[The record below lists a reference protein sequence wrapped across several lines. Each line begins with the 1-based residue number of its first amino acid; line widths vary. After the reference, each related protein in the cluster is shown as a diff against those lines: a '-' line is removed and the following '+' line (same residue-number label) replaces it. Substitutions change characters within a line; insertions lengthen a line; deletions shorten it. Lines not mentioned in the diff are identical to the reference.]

1 MINDLNPRYLVL
13 AMCLMLVL
21 PAGLLSAAEA
31 QNREADLARENERLR
46 GQNDDLEAALAAAIR
61 KIESLEKRI
70 QELESAPGQTPGQT
84 TSPTPVAVEIP
95 EASPDGLVKKVA
107 RAYDEAVAS
116 GEIKSPMSA
125 TDDASRSRAIRELRK
140 WIAAT
145 NRKMKQRIEW
155 PVLITD
161 MEQTGPTSARIQVTP
176 WNPKDQVTCGD
187 PFAVAVPP
195 RVLEKVRRSRLRS
208 EGETPIFM
216 FLGVFEPKVSY
227 NPERTEIGAF
237 NNPRFIAPGVEM
249 RWGVDFKAISDYD
262 PSKKSPI
269 ETRNSSSPP
278 GKN

>member
-1 MINDLNPRYLVL
+1 MINDLNPRNIVL
-13 AMCLMLVL
+13 ATCLMLAL
-21 PAGLLSAAEA
+21 PVGLLSAAEA

-61 KIESLEKRI
+61 KIETLEKRV
-70 QELESAPGQTPGQT
+70 QELESAPGQT
-84 TSPTPVAVEIP
+84 TSPTPVAVETP

-107 RAYDEAVAS
+107 KAYDEAVAS
-116 GEIKSPMSA
+116 GEIKSPISA
-125 TDDASRSRAIRELRK
+125 PDDASRSRAIRELRK

-187 PFAVAVPP
+187 PFVVAVPP

-237 NNPRFIAPGVEM
+237 NNPRYIAPGVEM
-249 RWGVDFKAISDYD
+249 RWGVDFKSISDYD

-269 ETRNSSSPP
+269 ETRNSSSST
-278 GKN
+278 GKR